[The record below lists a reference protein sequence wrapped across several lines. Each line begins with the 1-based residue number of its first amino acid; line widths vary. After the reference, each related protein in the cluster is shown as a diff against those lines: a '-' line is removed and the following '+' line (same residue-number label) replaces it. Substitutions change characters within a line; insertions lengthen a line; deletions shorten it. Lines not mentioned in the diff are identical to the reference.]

1 MFFIVLLGKWNHKL
15 ININYDLMKD
25 NKNILIKLNDIYD
38 KLPTMT
44 FVDTP
49 TGRIFERT
57 LKKD

>member
-1 MFFIVLLGKWNHKL
+1 MQ
-15 ININYDLMKD
+15 D
-25 NKNILIKLNDIYD
+25 NKNILKKLNDIYD

-57 LKKD
+57 LNKDKQC